1 MVYFSG
7 GKDRKEKFA
16 ASSFKDFLNMDEA
29 LHEIAKNYLKKL
41 GRYKGGPKLQIQG
54 WMMVW
59 TWTIKYLKKI
69 FLMKDKKHILALV
82 KLDF

>member
-29 LHEIAKNYLKKL
+29 LHEIAKNYNKKT
-41 GRYKGGPKLQIQG
+41 REIQG
-54 WMMVW
+54 GTQITNPGVDGMD
-59 TWTIKYLKKI
+59 LDHKI
-69 FLMKDKKHILALV
+69 P
-82 KLDF
+82 